1 MGNRTTWILLR
12 NLKRDESGATLV
24 EFTLIAVLFFLIT
37 FSVIEIGLAAWW
49 WTSAEKATQ
58 LGVRMAVVR
67 EPMVALPAE
76 NVRVAGFNFGQRC
89 ADGACTGFATMTCT
103 SASCQGPTFDA
114 IVARMQAVPFL
125 DETNILVT
133 YTYGELGFAGG
144 PVVPLVTVEL
154 QNVRFPFIVIDALV
168 NLISGGGFPDGID
181 MPAMRA
187 TLTGEDL
194 HSGPAP

>member
-1 MGNRTTWILLR
+1 MGNRATWSILKHLG
-12 NLKRDESGATLV
+12 RDESGATLV

-49 WTSAEKATQ
+49 WTSAEKATH
-58 LGVRMAVVR
+58 LGARMAVVSD
-67 EPMVALPAE
+67 PVGGVLPETNGLA
-76 NVRVAGFNFGQRC
+76 AGGVFGQPCRLEPSP
-89 ADGACTGFATMTCT
+89 CTGFATVTC
-103 SASCQGPTFDA
+103 SGCLEDRLFQ
-114 IVARMQAVPFL
+114 RMQAIFPYLEPDNVVIRY
-125 DETNILVT
+125 EYI
-133 YTYGELGFAGG
+133 GLGFAGG
-144 PVVPLVTVEL
+144 PPVPAVTVEL
-154 QNVRFPFIVIDALV
+154 EGVRFPFIVIDALV